1 MIDFAAIPT
10 YLDDLMN
17 GLWVTLALT
26 GLTMFFGILIAVPI
40 ALARNSD
47 NPILKSVGNPPWP
60 SRAGRSLRPPPFA
73 RGARDLPA

>member
-26 GLTMFFGILIAVPI
+26 GLTMFFGITLIVVI
-40 ALARNSD
+40 YVLTDIMYALADPRIRYRKD
-47 NPILKSVGNPPWP
+47 
-60 SRAGRSLRPPPFA
+60 
-73 RGARDLPA
+73 